1 MFRGFWVAV
10 ALCMALLGADSAC
23 GKTMTVRDISGR
35 SVEVPQNP
43 ERIVCLG
50 PGTLRIVVYLQA
62 SDKVVAVED
71 LERLNPRGRPY
82 WLAQPH
88 LHGLPSAGP
97 GGPASINQ
105 KPNLELILRLNPQV
119 IFVSYMDASLAE
131 EVQKVLKIPVVVLS
145 YGPFAS
151 FDDTFFQSVFLAGQ
165 VLNREERAVQVE
177 GFIRSAQEDLM
188 RRSHAAKEEPGP
200 RVYMG
205 GLGFRGSLG
214 LESTDQ
220 NYPPFDWV
228 RAANAARELETFD
241 KSHIVT
247 HMETLLG
254 LDPDIIFLDGGG
266 IRLVQQAYE
275 RRPGVYNVLR
285 AFENGRVHLLHPY
298 NWYLTNID
306 TALVNGYAI
315 GKVLYGGAFDD
326 VVLEEKADEIYGF
339 LVGAPVHEEM
349 EKDYG
354 PIGALPRFIQGGVD
368 GERRVPKGKK
378 SLRIQ

>member
-1 MFRGFWVAV
+1 MVGKEVHMLRGFCTAMSLCV
-10 ALCMALLGADSAC
+10 ALFLAAPAS
-23 GKTMTVRDISGR
+23 GKSVMVTDISGR
-35 SVEVPQNP
+35 LVEVPQSP

-62 SDKVVAVED
+62 CDKVVAVED
-71 LERLNPRGRPY
+71 LEKLNPRGRPY
-82 WLAQPH
+82 WLAQPR
-88 LHGLPSAGP
+88 LHDLPSGGP

-105 KPNLELILRLNPQV
+105 KPNLELMLSLNPQV

-131 EVQKVLKIPVVVLS
+131 EVQKSLRIPVIVLS

-151 FDDTFFQSVFLAGQ
+151 FDDTFFQSLNLAGQ
-165 VLNREERAVQVE
+165 VLDREERARKVE
-177 GFIRSAQEDLM
+177 AFIGSAREDLR
-188 RRSHAAKEEPGP
+188 RRSGGDQKEPKP
-200 RVYMG
+200 RVYVG

-228 RAANAARELETFD
+228 QAANAAREMQTSA
-241 KSHIVT
+241 KGHILT

-266 IRLVQQAYE
+266 IHLVQQGYE
-275 RRPGVYNVLR
+275 RRPQIFNALR
-285 AFENGRVHLLHPY
+285 AFEKGHVHILHPY

-315 GKVLYGGAFDD
+315 GKVLHGDAFED
-326 VVLEEKADEIYGF
+326 VVLEDKGDEIYEF
-339 LVGAPVHEEM
+339 LVGKPVHEEM

-354 PIGALPRFIQGGVD
+354 PIGALPPFIQ
-368 GERRVPKGKK
+368 
-378 SLRIQ
+378 